1 MKLTTKLAREILEYW
16 YNDYNKTNQSVVF
29 ADTMKPAT
37 MVAKAFKMGADALAL
52 QEPKKPRE
60 DTFGWYCPICNHYF
74 DPRAWKSAYCG
85 QCGNKLDW
93 SDN

>member
-1 MKLTTKLAREILEYW
+1 MKLTTEQAIKILLGLRNFSRIKEQ
-16 YNDYNKTNQSVVF
+16 NKALQ
-29 ADTMKPAT
+29 
-37 MVAKAFKMGADALAL
+37 MGADALAL

-85 QCGNKLDW
+85 RCGQKLNW
-93 SDN
+93 ESDN